1 MATKIYSMEINTDEI
16 NAAKEAG
23 FTDQEIKNT
32 FADELNAAKAAGFTD
47 QEINKQ
53 FNFQTVDD
61 GLFKNLFE
69 TAKKRVEERRTTR
82 EAVQTEIVGPNFDG
96 DYILEDILG
105 TNLYNLSYRAAAGKG
120 TPKALNMP
128 QPKDYTFTEE
138 FLATAGKL
146 AIEAPIFGISA
157 IPGVLLGSPAGPM
170 GITGGA
176 AFTGA
181 AIPTATRSL
190 LIEVLKNQD
199 EQKPSDIMK
208 ILLEKS
214 LKEGAKEGL
223 KFSVSMLL
231 PQAKIPG
238 VGVLAENYFTRT
250 AAQIIGYEGTGIAI
264 DKELPSAREFSLNSA
279 LLALFNIRLPNKV
292 ARDKAETTFIE
303 TGKSPTEVT
312 MDAMKDRTIIEDLS
326 SKNIKTPRAYENLRD
341 KEIID
346 LKPEEIKVEKVE
358 RFEDPIA
365 NKAAENISF
374 EVKSVPLTL
383 EQTKKAAK
391 ESKRQFVIKV
401 IDEKY
406 PVLEAL
412 REAGVNTKTGIEKLN
427 LYESLRILEGMQ
439 GRSAHF
445 IEYSTLDFAT
455 LKEKGKSLVSV
466 VEPYAKD
473 KNKLN
478 LASTFLINKHA
489 IDLAA
494 RGIETGIDIPNAK
507 IFVKKYDKEFKNF
520 SEEFNKYNTD
530 ILEYARDGGL
540 ITQEQFN
547 AFTNINKNYVSMA
560 RRLPK
565 EGETG
570 FIKGSSNPF
579 KKLKGSKLEIID
591 PIESALKNT
600 DFIIRA
606 TEKNKVAVDFIE
618 FVEKMNKEDPKIFDY
633 IGKKTAIKKP
643 IKIQRKELEQF
654 FEKKDIDK
662 FSNDTVESFTIFR
675 QEYIYPDKNSIGIR
689 RNGKYEVWEVGE
701 DIATAFKS
709 TDIQSMKLWQKWLSA
724 PARTLRTGAI
734 VTPDFALPNFF
745 RDTMNA
751 TFLSKVGWVPIADSM
766 VGVFHIIYKDPKRAT
781 EAYKRYLKGGGS
793 QATLRTINQNLFDKG
808 VHDILNNGI
817 MRNEYN
823 WKNPLAPFRY
833 LTDVSEL
840 MTRVQMSEK
849 VYKVGIE
856 KGLTERQSLERAG
869 FESRDLLDY
878 QKKGTL
884 GATVNRYSSFWNARV
899 QGATKLYES
908 FRDRPQR
915 AFAMVGLTVA
925 IPTLGFLY
933 LNYDFEKNKFK
944 DDYLELPEYIKQNK
958 WYINVAGIK
967 GFFPKGYEIG
977 TFFAGIIE
985 KTAMWIANDDP
996 KEFKEFLY
1004 DFGMSNIKS
1013 YNPIPTWLRPHLEN
1027 SMNYSFFRDGP
1038 VLPPDAPKDMA
1049 SQYYSTQYTNE
1060 VIKKIA
1066 EKLTMLVGDKN
1077 YFANP
1082 VYLENIY
1089 DSYTGGIGR
1098 IVKES
1103 IESIA
1108 IYSGLIDDPIK
1119 PSDSLTKIPGIRAFQ
1134 AKDVYGNSAAIEK
1147 FYDLIKPYKT
1157 TFNTIDYLTKTNNTD
1172 ALIKEYKKY
1181 NFDIKA
1187 IIELENDMKDLNNNI
1202 KIIYNA
1208 KKKND
1213 GTLFTSEEKQ
1223 EIIEDL
1229 YKAKI
1234 GFAQKGLKIIKDVE
1248 KKKESI
1254 NQQKKQ

>member
-1 MATKIYSMEINTDEI
+1 MEINTDEI
-16 NAAKEAG
+16 NAAREAG
-23 FTDQEIKNT
+23 FTDQEIKNS
-32 FADELNAAKAAGFTD
+32 FADELNAAKAAGFSE

-53 FNFQTVDD
+53 FNFQPVDD

-69 TAKKRVEERRTTR
+69 TAKKRVEEKRATR
-82 EAVQTEIVGPNFDG
+82 EAIQTEIVGPNFDG
-96 DYILEDILG
+96 DYILEQIFG
-105 TNLYNLSYRAAAGKG
+105 ANLYNLQYRAAKGIG
-120 TPKALNMP
+120 TPEALKMP
-128 QPKDYTFTEE
+128 QPKDYTWTEE
-138 FLATAGKL
+138 FLTTLGTL
-146 AIEAPIFGISA
+146 GLELPIYGISA
-157 IPGVLLGSPAGPM
+157 IPGAFGGSLFGPK
-170 GITGGA
+170 GTIGGA

-181 AIPTATRSL
+181 AIPATTRSL
-190 LIEVLKNQD
+190 LTEILKNQD

-208 ILLEKS
+208 ILYEKS
-214 LKEGAKEGL
+214 LKEGSKEGL

-231 PQAKIPG
+231 PQTKIPG
-238 VGVLAENYFTRT
+238 VGTLAENYFTRT
-250 AAQIIGYEGTGIAI
+250 AAQIIGYEGTGVLL
-264 DKELPSAREFSLNSA
+264 DRELPNAREFSLSSA
-279 LLALFNIRLPNKV
+279 LFALFNIRLPGKI
-292 ARDKAETTFIE
+292 ARDKTETTYIE
-303 TGKSPTEVT
+303 TGKKPTDIA
-312 MDAMKDRTIIEDLS
+312 MDAMKDRTIIEDAG
-326 SKNIKTPRAYENLRD
+326 SKNIKTPRAYENIRD

-346 LKPEEIKVEKVE
+346 LKPTEFKIEKIEI
-358 RFEDPIA
+358 FDDPVA

-374 EVKSVPLTL
+374 ETKSVPITL

-391 ESKRQFVIKV
+391 ESKRQFVIKM

-427 LYESLRILEGMQ
+427 IYEAIRLLEGMQ

-445 IEYSTLDFAT
+445 VEYGTLDFKT
-455 LKEKGKSLVSV
+455 LSQKGKSLVAV
-466 VEPYAKD
+466 VEPFSKD
-473 KNKLN
+473 PKKLK
-478 LASTFLINKHA
+478 LASTYLINKYA

-494 RGIETGIDIPNAK
+494 RGKETGVDIPNAK
-507 IFVKKYDKEFKNF
+507 IFIKKYAKDFEKF
-520 SEEFNKYNTD
+520 SEEFNKYNKE

-547 AFTNINKNYVSMA
+547 AFTTINKNYASMA

-565 EGETG
+565 EGEVG

-618 FVEKMNKEDPKIFDY
+618 FVEKMKEIDPKIFDY
-633 IGKKTAIKKP
+633 VKKKTGIKRP
-643 IKIQRKELEQF
+643 IEVQRKELEQF
-654 FEKKDIDK
+654 FDKKDIQK
-662 FSNDTVESFTIFR
+662 FSDSTVESFTIFR
-675 QEYIYPDKNSIGIR
+675 QEYIYPDKNSISVR

-701 DIATAFKS
+701 DLATAFRS
-709 TDIQSMKLWQKWLSA
+709 TDIQGMKLWQKWLSA

-751 TFLSKVGWVPIADSM
+751 TFLSKVPWIAIGDSM
-766 VGVFHIIYKDPKRAT
+766 LGAFHVIFKDPKRAT
-781 EAYKRYLKGGGS
+781 EAYKRYLKSGGAQS
-793 QATLRTINQNLFDKG
+793 TLRAIDKNLFDKG
-808 VHDILNNGI
+808 VHEILNNGI

-833 LTDVSEL
+833 LTDVSEI

-849 VYKVGIE
+849 VYKAAKK
-856 KGLTERQSLERAG
+856 KGLTEREALERAG
-869 FESRDLLDY
+869 FEARDLLDY
-878 QKKGTL
+878 QKKGTF
-884 GATVNRYSSFWNARV
+884 GATVNRYSAFWNARV
-899 QGATKLYES
+899 QGSTKLYEA

-925 IPTLGFLY
+925 LPTLGFLY
-933 LNYDFEKNKFK
+933 LNYDFEKGKFK

-958 WYINVAGIK
+958 WYFNVDGVK

-996 KEFKEFLY
+996 ESFKEFLY

-1013 YNPIPTWLRPHLEN
+1013 FNPVPTWLRPHLEN
-1027 SMNYSFFRDGP
+1027 ALDYSFFRDAP
-1038 VLPPDAPKDMA
+1038 ILPADAPKNMFN
-1049 SQYYSTQYTNE
+1049 QYYSTQYTNE
-1060 VIKKIA
+1060 VIKKLA
-1066 EKLTMLVGDKN
+1066 ENLTVLVGNDN

-1103 IESIA
+1103 VEQIA
-1108 IYSGLIDDPIK
+1108 ISAGVIEDPIK
-1119 PSDSLTKIPGIRAFQ
+1119 PTDSLTKIPGIRAFQ
-1134 AKDVYGNSAAIEK
+1134 AKDIYGNSASITK
-1147 FYDLIKPYKT
+1147 FYDTIKEYKSA
-1157 TFNTIDYLTKTNNTD
+1157 FNTIDYLTKTNNTEG
-1172 ALIKEYKKY
+1172 LIKEYKKY

-1187 IIELENDMKDLNNNI
+1187 VIGIEEAMKDVSENI
-1202 KIIYNA
+1202 KTIYNA

-1213 GTLFTSEEKQ
+1213 GTLFTSNEKQ

-1229 YKAKI
+1229 YKLRI
-1234 GFAQKGLKIIKDVE
+1234 GLAQKGLQIIKNIE
-1248 KKKESI
+1248 KE
-1254 NQQKKQ
+1254 QKQ

>member
-1 MATKIYSMEINTDEI
+1 MEINTDEI
-16 NAAKEAG
+16 NAAREAG
-23 FTDQEIKNT
+23 FTDQEIKNS
-32 FADELNAAKAAGFTD
+32 FADELNAAKAAGFSE

-53 FNFQTVDD
+53 FNFQPVDD

-69 TAKKRVEERRTTR
+69 TAKKRVEEKRATR
-82 EAVQTEIVGPNFDG
+82 EAIQTEIVGPNFDG
-96 DYILEDILG
+96 DYILEQIFG
-105 TNLYNLSYRAAAGKG
+105 ANLYNLQYRAAKGIG
-120 TPKALNMP
+120 TPDALKMP
-128 QPKDYTFTEE
+128 QPKDYTWTEE
-138 FLATAGKL
+138 FLTTLGTL
-146 AIEAPIFGISA
+146 GLELPIYGISA
-157 IPGVLLGSPAGPM
+157 IPGAFGGSLFGPK
-170 GITGGA
+170 GTIGGA

-181 AIPTATRSL
+181 AIPATTRSL
-190 LIEVLKNQD
+190 LTEILKNQD

-208 ILLEKS
+208 ILYEKS
-214 LKEGAKEGL
+214 LKEGSKEGL

-231 PQAKIPG
+231 PQTKIPG
-238 VGVLAENYFTRT
+238 VGTLAENYFTRT
-250 AAQIIGYEGTGIAI
+250 AAQIIGYEGTGVLL
-264 DKELPSAREFSLNSA
+264 DRELPNAREFSLSSA
-279 LLALFNIRLPNKV
+279 LFALFNIRLPGKI
-292 ARDKAETTFIE
+292 ARDKTETTYVE
-303 TGKSPTEVT
+303 TGKKPTDIA
-312 MDAMKDRTIIEDLS
+312 MDAMKDRTIIEDAG
-326 SKNIKTPRAYENLRD
+326 SKNIKTPRAYENIRD

-346 LKPEEIKVEKVE
+346 LKPNEFKIEKIEI
-358 RFEDPIA
+358 FDDPVA

-374 EVKSVPLTL
+374 EAKSVPITL

-391 ESKRQFVIKV
+391 ESKRQFVIKM

-427 LYESLRILEGMQ
+427 IYEAIRLLEGMQ

-445 IEYSTLDFAT
+445 VEYGTLDFKT
-455 LKEKGKSLVSV
+455 LSQKGKSLVAV
-466 VEPYAKD
+466 VEPFSKD
-473 KNKLN
+473 PKKLK
-478 LASTFLINKHA
+478 LASTYLINKYA

-494 RGIETGIDIPNAK
+494 RGKETGVDIPNAK
-507 IFVKKYDKEFKNF
+507 IFIKKYAKDFEKF
-520 SEEFNKYNTD
+520 SEEFNKYNKE

-547 AFTNINKNYVSMA
+547 AFTTINKNYASMA

-565 EGETG
+565 EGEVG

-579 KKLKGSKLEIID
+579 RKLKGSKLEIID

-618 FVEKMNKEDPKIFDY
+618 FVEKMKEIDPKIFDY
-633 IGKKTAIKKP
+633 VKKKTGIKRP
-643 IKIQRKELEQF
+643 IEVQRKELEQF
-654 FEKKDIDK
+654 FDKKDIQK
-662 FSNDTVESFTIFR
+662 FSDSTVESFTIFR
-675 QEYIYPDKNSIGIR
+675 QEYIYPDKNSISVR

-701 DIATAFKS
+701 DLATAFRS
-709 TDIQSMKLWQKWLSA
+709 TDIQGMKLWQKWLSA

-751 TFLSKVGWVPIADSM
+751 TFLSKVPWIAIGDSM
-766 VGVFHIIYKDPKRAT
+766 LGAFHVIFKDPKRAT
-781 EAYKRYLKGGGS
+781 EAYKRYLKSGGAQS
-793 QATLRTINQNLFDKG
+793 TLRAIDKNLFDKG
-808 VHDILNNGI
+808 VHEILNNGI

-833 LTDVSEL
+833 LTDVSEI

-849 VYKVGIE
+849 VYKAAKK
-856 KGLTERQSLERAG
+856 KGLTEREALERAG
-869 FESRDLLDY
+869 FEARDLLDY
-878 QKKGTL
+878 QKKGTF
-884 GATVNRYSSFWNARV
+884 GATVNRYSAFWNARV
-899 QGATKLYES
+899 QGSTKLYEA

-925 IPTLGFLY
+925 LPTLGFLY
-933 LNYDFEKNKFK
+933 LNYDFEKGKFK

-958 WYINVAGIK
+958 WYFNVDGVK

-985 KTAMWIANDDP
+985 KTAIWIAEDDP
-996 KEFKEFLY
+996 KGFKEFLY

-1013 YNPIPTWLRPHLEN
+1013 FNPVPTWLRPHLEN
-1027 SMNYSFFRDGP
+1027 ALDYSFFRDAP
-1038 VLPPDAPKDMA
+1038 ILPADAPKNMFN
-1049 SQYYSTQYTNE
+1049 QYYSTQYTNE
-1060 VIKKIA
+1060 VIKKLA
-1066 EKLTMLVGDKN
+1066 ENLTVLVGNDN

-1103 IESIA
+1103 VEQIA
-1108 IYSGLIDDPIK
+1108 ISAGVIEDPIK
-1119 PSDSLTKIPGIRAFQ
+1119 PTDELTKIPGIRAFQ
-1134 AKDVYGNSAAIEK
+1134 AKDIYGNSASITK
-1147 FYDLIKPYKT
+1147 FYDTIKEYKSA
-1157 TFNTIDYLTKTNNTD
+1157 FNTIDYLTKTNNTEG
-1172 ALIKEYKKY
+1172 LIKEYKKY

-1187 IIELENDMKDLNNNI
+1187 VIGIEEAMKDVSENI
-1202 KIIYNA
+1202 KTIYNA

-1213 GTLFTSEEKQ
+1213 GTLFTSNEKQ

-1229 YKAKI
+1229 YKLRI
-1234 GFAQKGLKIIKDVE
+1234 GLAQKGLQIIKNIE
-1248 KKKESI
+1248 KE
-1254 NQQKKQ
+1254 QKQ